1 MTTSLNI
8 EFLQELVVKI
18 ESQYF
23 WGNYFLYK
31 TFYKVAI
38 GVAILFLILSVWAIF
53 KKHFLLGLF
62 SIFIATGFGTGA
74 VLMKIQINS
83 PVAGQYSQFLSIVK
97 KYANAHKLNIDP
109 NLESLKYE
117 ELLKTLDIVK
127 GELSKSVEDR
137 LKDSTKKSASQ
148 PKSKSKGS
156 SG

>member
-1 MTTSLNI
+1 MTNVEFMNNSLNI

-18 ESQYF
+18 ETQYF

-38 GVAILFLILSVWAIF
+38 GVAILFLILSVFGIF
-53 KKHFLLGLF
+53 KKHFLLGIF

-83 PVAGQYSQFLSIVK
+83 PVAGQYSQFLSVVK
-97 KYANAHKLNIDP
+97 KYAAAHKLDIDP

-117 ELLKTLDIVK
+117 ELLKTLDVVK
-127 GELSKSVEDR
+127 GELSRSVEDR
-137 LKDSTKKSASQ
+137 IKNSTKKTK
-148 PKSKSKGS
+148 PKSAKP
-156 SG
+156 